1 MTEQVDEKPR
11 QKGRNSGGLEL
22 INGVAVVFG
31 EAFGKAPHLSVYIA
45 HHISSSGQVS
55 SILAFCDEGKF
66 TIYKYE
72 LNFFASNRQ
81 KT

>member
-1 MTEQVDEKPR
+1 M
-11 QKGRNSGGLEL
+11 GWLL
-22 INGVAVVFG
+22 LFG

-45 HHISSSGQVS
+45 HHISSTGQVS
-55 SILAFCDEGKF
+55 SILGFCDEGKF

-81 KT
+81 KSW